1 MFKHSTGGAAVT
13 LVVASLAGG
22 LVAWGVSAPLLS
34 GHGAAW
40 RGSGATG
47 SGRPGGPGSPEGR
60 RVLARELGLTAVQQD
75 SVQAVFERH
84 RPQIEALWREMRP
97 RFASLRAPGGS
108 GNAAQL
114 TPAQPAPFAELA
126 KRVGVRPP
134 LGPHPGPRQARSAR
148 A

>member
-1 MFKHSTGGAAVT
+1 MFKQSTGGAAVT
-13 LVVASLAGG
+13 LLAAFLAGG

-60 RVLARELGLTAVQQD
+60 RVLARELGLTAAQQD

-97 RFASLRAPGGS
+97 RFDSLRATVDS
-108 GNAAQL
+108 EIAAQL
-114 TPAQPAPFAELA
+114 TPAQRARFAELA
-126 KRVGVRPP
+126 KRSDGRHRLEPNP
-134 LGPHPGPRQARSAR
+134 ERR
-148 A
+148 

>member
-22 LVAWGVSAPLLS
+22 LVAWGVSAPLMG
-34 GHGAAW
+34 GHGAGG

-47 SGRPGGPGSPEGR
+47 SGGPGGPGSPEGR

-97 RFASLRAPGGS
+97 RFDSLRATVDS
-108 GNAAQL
+108 EIAVQL
-114 TPAQPAPFAELA
+114 TPAQRARFAELA
-126 KRVGVRPP
+126 KRLDGRHRMEPNP
-134 LGPHPGPRQARSAR
+134 ERR
-148 A
+148 